1 MTEWTMAY
9 LMGPVVMLLVGIA
22 IWVASH
28 YHRKGGKDKPR
39 RSARWLD
46 THYADWLHHR
56 H

>member
-1 MTEWTMAY
+1 VTEWTMAY

-22 IWVASH
+22 IGIASR
-28 YHRKGGKDKPR
+28 YHRKDKPPR
-39 RSARWLD
+39 PARWLD